1 MVSRTSRLLFALL
14 LVPAAAGTASAQGLL
29 FDARSV
35 AMGGGGGN
43 SSNIALK
50 MVPPSTRAEVVIPIP
65 LGLIQVFQGGL
76 DKFKPNSD
84 SFDPVLAAETLG
96 NPMQY
101 RFGADTSGPRYN
113 LINDIVN
120 GTVNPNLAVY
130 AGFDIPETFA
140 DQGLLSPQFGL
151 TLKFAKKDDRF
162 HGLYV
167 GVGPYLSFDTSGVV
181 DPRLA
186 DIFAEGT
193 SYPNAT
199 MSIDDSSQ
207 VQLAMAVT
215 AGYRGRLALGSGGSS
230 GGAGASRDGVYVAY
244 NFHVLRGFRYL
255 EPDIN
260 IRFNTNAAGILTP
273 SNTPVTVLSLQGHE
287 GSGIA
292 QDVGVQ
298 IVRGRFQGGVG
309 INGIGNRINWS
320 DFTFSTHTLA
330 SLTAGLDF
338 IETPGVTI
346 VTDRRVTLPV
356 VKSANIGYEGD
367 GWGATATVADGYN
380 GKSFAGGAERKVG
393 PFWVRGGARY
403 SRSKWEPSA
412 GFGIGT
418 NVALDIAV
426 FGTHANLQSERQ
438 MAVAASVR
446 IGRN

>member
-1 MVSRTSRLLFALL
+1 MLSPSSRLLCVLL
-14 LVPAAAGTASAQGLL
+14 SIPAMAGTASAQGLL

-43 SSNIALK
+43 STNIALK
-50 MVPPSTRAEVVIPIP
+50 MVPPSGRAEVVIPVP

-84 SFDPVLAAETLG
+84 TFDPVLAAEVLG
-96 NPMQY
+96 SPLQY

-113 LINDIVN
+113 LINDLVN
-120 GTVNPNLAVY
+120 GTVNPNLATYV
-130 AGFDIPETFA
+130 GFEIPETFS
-140 DQGLLSPQFGL
+140 DQGLLSPQFGV

-167 GVGPYLSFDTSGVV
+167 GVGPYLSFDTDGVV
-181 DPRLA
+181 DPRLV
-186 DIFAEGT
+186 DILGAGT

-199 MSIDDSSQ
+199 MSLNDSSQ

-215 AGYRGRLALGSGGSS
+215 AGYRGRLALGSAGSS
-230 GGAGASRDGVYVAY
+230 GGAGASRDGIYVAY

-255 EPDIN
+255 EPDLN
-260 IRFNTNAAGILTP
+260 VRFNTNNAGIITP
-273 SNTPVTVLSLQGHE
+273 SNTPVTVLSLQGHK

-309 INGIGNRINWS
+309 VNGIGNRINWS
-320 DFTFSTHTLA
+320 DFSLSTHTLA
-330 SLTAGLDF
+330 SLTAGLNF
-338 IETPGVTI
+338 IETPGVTN

-356 VKSANIGYEGD
+356 VKSANIGYEGE

-380 GKSFAGGAERKVG
+380 GQSFAGGVERQVG
-393 PFWVRGGARY
+393 PFWVRGGGRY

-418 NVALDIAV
+418 NVALDVAV

-438 MAVAASVR
+438 MAFAASVR
-446 IGRN
+446 IGRK